1 MMRLSWPVQAG
12 LWAIA
17 AFVLL
22 LLYGPLF
29 LAIFFSF
36 FAFKSNQIQWDSFS
50 FAAYA
55 KLVDNQRILDALTNT
70 FVVGS
75 IAVALSLLLGTL
87 LALYYHRGRGGG
99 RDLLQIVIYLPF
111 LMPPILT
118 GLSLLIFFRQIDFE
132 RSLITVVKIG
142 RAHV

>member
-1 MMRLSWPVQAG
+1 QLAVRCCPVGYPAAAGAVGDCHRRSVRPRPVRDMIRLAWPVQAG

-55 KLVDNQRILDALTNT
+55 KLVDNQRLLDSLTNT
-70 FVVGS
+70 F
-75 IAVALSLLLGTL
+75 IA
-87 LALYYHRGRGGG
+87 
-99 RDLLQIVIYLPF
+99 
-111 LMPPILT
+111 
-118 GLSLLIFFRQIDFE
+118 
-132 RSLITVVKIG
+132 
-142 RAHV
+142 RAI